1 MKKLLSALAV
11 IGTAA
16 VGLAEESASS
26 GGPDFSAATT
36 ALTGVQSALGDWVG
50 DAMPILATIASAFLV
65 FWLGKMIFRLVK
77 GWASSAK

>member
-1 MKKLLSALAV
+1 MKKLLSAVAV

-16 VGLAEESASS
+16 VGLAEGSASD
-26 GGPDFSAATT
+26 GPDFSAATS